1 MTAAKTPRAR
11 PGATS
16 PMRLT
21 PQVEQITT
29 GATDP
34 PPEPAS
40 TPARQHA
47 EPSDGGNWV
56 NFSTYLPRDLRRR
69 LKAHCAGEEIELRE
83 AVATAVGEW
92 LDRQ

>member
-1 MTAAKTPRAR
+1 MTAARTPRAR

-16 PMRLT
+16 SMRLT
-21 PQVEQITT
+21 PQVEQIST
-29 GATDP
+29 GTAEP
-34 PPEPAS
+34 PSERAS

-47 EPSDGGNWV
+47 EPSGDDWV

-83 AVATAVGEW
+83 AVAMAVQEW